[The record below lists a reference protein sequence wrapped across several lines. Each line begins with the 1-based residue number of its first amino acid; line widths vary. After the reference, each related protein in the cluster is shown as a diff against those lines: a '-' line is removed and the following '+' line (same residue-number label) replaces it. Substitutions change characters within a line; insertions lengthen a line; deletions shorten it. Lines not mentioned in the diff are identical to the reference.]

1 MKSVILTVASAIFVT
16 APLVAQQ
23 SHAAPRTSATV
34 SVSGSLRVDSLSPV
48 LRLTRQE
55 AIAMALANNPTI
67 VVAREQVAQARARVT
82 QATAF
87 PDPTVGFTVQGLH
100 NPVWPNPWVETDLI
114 FGVTIPFPDKF
125 SLRSQV
131 ANGDVGALDAAYRL
145 QRQEVANETA
155 IAYDS
160 LLVALGHRENRD
172 LAKQLAAD
180 FLKKTEARFAA
191 GTTPR
196 LDVVKAEVG
205 VAQAQ
210 NDFIANERGIA
221 NARAA
226 LNRLLG
232 RILGSSVE
240 ALDSLEIVPVPTDYD
255 RLEKV
260 AMQERPELY
269 AIDRQLAAASAA
281 RSLAQQYLLPDLN
294 VSVTYNN
301 PGFGVPSSFTSGV
314 SVAVPLLFWQ
324 HQGGEVAEARHH
336 QLELIA
342 AQRDAIGQ
350 VGQDLRNAFAA
361 ASTSYQQAVFIRDEL
376 LPSADEQY
384 QIAIRSYTL
393 GGSSALEVL
402 DARRT
407 LIDARDQYYSALGA
421 LNDALSDLER
431 AVGAPLDTVPADAK
445 SN

>member
-1 MKSVILTVASAIFVT
+1 M
-16 APLVAQQ
+16 
-23 SHAAPRTSATV
+23 
-34 SVSGSLRVDSLSPV
+34 
-48 LRLTRQE
+48 TRC
-55 AIAMALANNPTI
+55 
-67 VVAREQVAQARARVT
+67 
-82 QATAF
+82 
-87 PDPTVGFTVQGLH
+87 
-100 NPVWPNPWVETDLI
+100 W
-114 FGVTIPFPDKF
+114 
-125 SLRSQV
+125 LRS
-131 ANGDVGALDAAYRL
+131 
-145 QRQEVANETA
+145 
-155 IAYDS
+155 
-160 LLVALGHRENRD
+160 GHRENRD
-172 LAKQLAAD
+172 LAKQLTAD

-196 LDVVKAEVG
+196 LDVVRAQVG
-205 VAQAQ
+205 VAQAE
-210 NDFIANERGIA
+210 NDYIANERGIA

-240 ALDSLEIVPVPTDYD
+240 ALDTLAIVPVPTDYD

-260 AMQERPELY
+260 AMQQRPELY
-269 AIDRQLAAASAA
+269 AITSQLAAAGAA
-281 RSLAQQYLLPDLN
+281 RTLAQEYLLPDLN
-294 VSVTYNN
+294 LSVEYDH
-301 PGFGVPSSFTSGV
+301 PGFGVPSSFTSGI

-336 QLELIA
+336 ELELLA

-384 QIAIRSYTL
+384 QIAIKSYTL

-421 LNDALSDLER
+421 LNDAVADLER